1 MVQFIFADFLND
13 PAQYAQAEAI
23 WRERWVAV
31 LRDLGQQ
38 DQWQTPWINT
48 TANDGTPFRDGNPIF
63 SAVCSARQLG
73 VRVIQVEPEGDLN
86 EFTSWIDTFA
96 EGDPDAIKE
105 LVIHCVLSDA
115 SLREAETLIKRWI
128 AQETKRESRR
138 AS

>member
-1 MVQFIFADFLND
+1 MVQFMLADFLND
-13 PAQYAQAEAI
+13 PAKYAQAEAI
-23 WRERWVAV
+23 WRERWDTV
-31 LRDLGQQ
+31 LRELGQQ

-48 TANDGTPFRDGNPIF
+48 VGNDGTPFRDGNPIF
-63 SAVCSARQLG
+63 SAVCSARHLG
-73 VRVIQVEPEGDLN
+73 VRVIQVEPVGDSH

-115 SLREAETLIKRWI
+115 TLREAETLIKGWI
-128 AQETKRESRR
+128 DQETRMESRR